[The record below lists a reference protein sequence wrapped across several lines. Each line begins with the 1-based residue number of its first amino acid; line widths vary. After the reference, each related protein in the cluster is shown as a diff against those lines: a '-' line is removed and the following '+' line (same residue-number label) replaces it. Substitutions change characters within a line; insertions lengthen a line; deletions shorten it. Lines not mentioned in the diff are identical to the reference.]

1 MVREVFS
8 PCYRRSLSCIRPE
21 LAMMYLYRVLVSQ
34 VTIVKRCDIAL
45 VPVPSAAPICS
56 ARETAYEPSPGQGSC
71 RAGSDEC
78 RARPSTRVARMVSW
92 VKG

>member
-1 MVREVFS
+1 MVREIRS

-21 LAMMYLYRVLVSQ
+21 LAMMCLYGDIVSR

-56 ARETAYEPSPGQGSC
+56 ARETVYEPSPGQGS
-71 RAGSDEC
+71 
-78 RARPSTRVARMVSW
+78 
-92 VKG
+92 